1 MAPAEGKVDAF
12 SAWQQSR
19 KQLALQA
26 WSLESDLK
34 REMTDRSRQESSEV
48 RSFAKKEVDSRKA
61 WEEELWSDLRKL
73 RKQLATLGNNVMTAS
88 AEDLRKM
95 VSNMEHK
102 LKVQSEQSRLQFE
115 ELCTEENHLE
125 EALEASIARFEAWED
140 APCVPACRSRPSSA
154 PVQRKRREGKGGRN
168 PPRTAEALRGRVE
181 EITQHLANTPRY
193 GGWRPA
199 DHDAF
204 LRLLLGRFRGRPTG
218 EFLAEAQ
225 QLLPHLVH
233 EQLVEHSKRLL
244 EQDAL
249 QAERQS
255 LLQQW
260 RQEQQRPAKSQSL
273 VVEAAKESA
282 QKREADMKKRQSLA
296 EKKKQVEAWQKERAE
311 AARREEERLREVEE
325 EERKKA
331 QRKQEALQAKKEE
344 MERWRQEKELLRK
357 TEAAAAQAN
366 ATATLSGEQ
375 LLRLRARSEQLLR
388 TRERQRAE
396 KLAKTCQQQDLKQRS
411 EAYSHVPGRLESST
425 QQFVSRQRSRPCD
438 EEAWSCRGVMPG
450 NFAHQGL
457 VRTLRAAPA
466 WRVSCS

>member
-1 MAPAEGKVDAF
+1 MAPEGKVDAYH
-12 SAWQQSR
+12 AWQQSR

-34 REMTDRSRQESSEV
+34 REMTDRSRQETNEF

-102 LKVQSEQSRLQFE
+102 LKVQSEQSRLEFE
-115 ELCTEENHLE
+115 ELCAEENHLE

-140 APCVPACRSRPSSA
+140 APAACRSRPSSA
-154 PVQRKRREGKGGRN
+154 PVQRKRERREGKGRN

-218 EFLAEAQ
+218 EFLTEAQ
-225 QLLPHLVH
+225 QLLPHLAH

-260 RQEQQRPAKSQSL
+260 RQEQQRPAKPQSL

-311 AARREEERLREVEE
+311 AARAEQERLREVEE
-325 EERKKA
+325 EERRKA

-357 TEAAAAQAN
+357 TEASAAQAN

-396 KLAKTCQQQDLKQRS
+396 KLAKTCQRQDLKHAS

-425 QQFVSRQRSRPCD
+425 QQYVLRQRSRPCD

-457 VRTLRAAPA
+457 VRTLRTAPA
-466 WRVSCS
+466 WRVTCS